1 MSEIRSIHSEL
12 IKRCKVKKLTPEEV
26 DRLNLLDRYPEI
38 RQEFIPVLC
47 TNISHRNL
55 PSYFCYI
62 HRDDLIEFIMNIY
75 LPIDYGVK
83 ILSLN
88 DVYDFFNV
96 YNKSWIL
103 ENTEITKYFKV
114 KILDEFI
121 YEFKCLNN
129 EILRKYL
136 TDSEIISLNYGLNT
150 VKIENDGATI
160 KRLGE

>member
-1 MSEIRSIHSEL
+1 MSKIGSIHGEL
-12 IKRCKVKKLTPEEV
+12 IKRCNVKKLTPEEV
-26 DRLNLLDRYPEI
+26 DKLNLLDRYPSI

-62 HRDDLIEFIMNIY
+62 HGEDLIEFIKAVY
-75 LPIDYGVK
+75 LPMNYGAK

-88 DVYDFFNV
+88 DVYDFFNT
-96 YNKSWIL
+96 YHKSWIL
-103 ENTEITKYFKV
+103 ENTEITNHFKV

-121 YEFKCLNN
+121 YDFKCLNN
-129 EILRKYL
+129 KLLRKYL
-136 TDSEIISLNYGLNT
+136 TDDEIISLNYGLNT
-150 VKIENDGATI
+150 VKIENDKARI